1 MPVQVQISRWGNSL
15 GLRVPRDIAARVGLT
30 EGARVDVEASDDG
43 RIIITRSR
51 RRFSLEELLVKM
63 TPEREHS
70 LEDDGP
76 IGDEII

>member
-1 MPVQVQISRWGNSL
+1 MAIQVQIAKWGNSL
-15 GLRVPRDIAARVGLT
+15 GLRVPRDVAARVGLT

-51 RRFSLEELLVKM
+51 RRFTLDELLADM
-63 TPEREHS
+63 TPEREHA

-76 IGDEII
+76 KGEESL